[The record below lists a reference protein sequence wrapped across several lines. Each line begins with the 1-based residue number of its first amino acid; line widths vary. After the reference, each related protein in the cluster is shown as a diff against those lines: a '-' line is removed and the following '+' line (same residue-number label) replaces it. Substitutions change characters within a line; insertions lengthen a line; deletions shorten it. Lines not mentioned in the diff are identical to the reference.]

1 MRLIAPE
8 QLPAFLAAKP
18 AAALHAD
25 ADWPAIGVSLVVYYQ
40 NGALI
45 AALVSA
51 GQNVRVRVER
61 VLNGE
66 AIGPNDGTAGA

>member
-1 MRLIAPE
+1 
-8 QLPAFLAAKP
+8 
-18 AAALHAD
+18 
-25 ADWPAIGVSLVVYYQ
+25 VSLVVYYQ